1 MRYPAE
7 RYNKN
12 KEASMKFFR
21 SLALVLSVVVAGC
34 AGTTPVSSSDETL
47 SLVFGYFDMKDAPT
61 KVQWVALKQYGGK
74 GAGTYQLAVEEG
86 LFLHVGVEPGSYQVD
101 KFGGSGFLRGD
112 YVYNFGGKGRNSTA
126 IRIQK
131 PGVYFLGAHR
141 YVAHEGK
148 FDMQPAKSPTEKEV
162 LQRLIKQLEND
173 GSLAQ
178 YTRQLK
184 LARER
189 LAQL

>member
-1 MRYPAE
+1 MRTAV
-7 RYNKN
+7 
-12 KEASMKFFR
+12 
-21 SLALVLSVVVAGC
+21 LALAIAVSLLAGC
-34 AGTTPVSSSDETL
+34 AGGGHGRDINDPSN
-47 SLVFGYFDMKDAPT
+47 SLVFGYVDMADAPT
-61 KVQWVALKQYGGK
+61 KVSGAQIMQVAPPTDKPYW
-74 GAGTYQLAVEEG
+74 GTDVRDGMFYTYYLP
-86 LFLHVGVEPGSYQVD
+86 PGSY
-101 KFGGSGFLRGD
+101 KLATLHGSSFLRGD
-112 YVYNFGGKGRNSTA
+112 YTYNFGGKGRNSTA
-126 IRIQK
+126 VRIQS

>member
-1 MRYPAE
+1 M
-7 RYNKN
+7 
-12 KEASMKFFR
+12 FR
-21 SLALVLSVVVAGC
+21 IVALTCAVSLTGC
-34 AGTTPVSSSDETL
+34 SSTAPVSTTDESL
-47 SLVFGYFDMKDAPT
+47 SLVYGYFDMKDAPT
-61 KVQWVALKQYGGK
+61 KVQWVGLKQYGGK
-74 GAGTYQLAVEEG
+74 EIGTYRMGVEDG
-86 LFLHVGVEPGSYQVD
+86 LFFHVGVEPGSTRSTSSAAQASCAATTVQLRRQ
-101 KFGGSGFLRGD
+101 GPQQHSGAHQD
-112 YVYNFGGKGRNSTA
+112 
-126 IRIQK
+126 

-148 FDMQPAKSPTEKEV
+148 FDMQPAKSPTEEEV